1 MKQQVLETLY
11 ELYSK
16 EIYLYAFSLCKDYHL
31 AQDLVSDTFFK
42 ALIALKD
49 NDVNIKYWLLKVCKN
64 LWLDSL
70 KYKKRFSDTPFD
82 DNAFPVNFT
91 GLEKLINDEQIRLLY
106 KAILTLPP
114 NCTEII
120 YMFYFCNISLNNIS
134 KELNISPGAARTLL
148 FRSRQRL
155 KNILKEDLS

>member
-1 MKQQVLETLY
+1 MKQKVLETLY

-16 EIYLYAFSLCKDYHL
+16 EVYLYAFSLCKDYHQ

-49 NDVNIKYWLLKVCKN
+49 DDMNIKYWLLKVCKN

-70 KYKKRFSDTPFD
+70 KYKKHFTDTPFE
-82 DNAFPVNFT
+82 DNALPVNFT
-91 GLEKLINDEQIRLLY
+91 GLEKLINHEHKRLLY

-120 YMFYFCNISLNNIS
+120 YMFYFCNMSLNDIA
-134 KELNISPGAARTLL
+134 KEINISPGAARTLL
-148 FRSRQRL
+148 FRSRQKL